1 LKNYGIPAALGPA
14 GEKTGRFKGSYDVQ
28 QLWNITTGL
37 SQPPL
42 FNLVLAEEIF
52 VMNWVTTFQLFTLA
66 RHISR
71 RHRPSIAAVELVAT
85 WRGSPAGERYDR

>member
-1 LKNYGIPAALGPA
+1 LGQRERRRA
-14 GEKTGRFKGSYDVQ
+14 FQGSYNVQ
-28 QLWNITTGL
+28 QLWNITTGFTE
-37 SQPPL
+37 PPL